1 MNQPEHIAQGLN
13 ALLRKIEAKRNKW
26 KSEQAEEAWIIEQ
39 GNNMND
45 WFLEAFGDE
54 RARHNQRHR

>member
-1 MNQPEHIAQGLN
+1 MNEPEHIAKGLEV
-13 ALLRKIEAKRNKW
+13 LLRKIEAKRNKW
-26 KSEQAEEAWIIEQ
+26 KSQQAEDKWIIDR
-39 GNNMND
+39 GNEIND

>member
-13 ALLRKIEAKRNKW
+13 ALLRKIEARRNKW

-45 WFLEAFGDE
+45 WFLEVFGDE